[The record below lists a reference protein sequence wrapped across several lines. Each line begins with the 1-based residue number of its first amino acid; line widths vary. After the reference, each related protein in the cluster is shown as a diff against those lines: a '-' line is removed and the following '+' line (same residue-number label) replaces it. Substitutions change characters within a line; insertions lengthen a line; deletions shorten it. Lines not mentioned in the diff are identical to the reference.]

1 MSKISPAITALSSIV
16 AAGIKINVA
25 DGIATTV
32 VEKDLYLK
40 NLPPEVTEDQAKAL
54 QAYNSEYYAASAKA
68 FGEAAVPVFKANKKI
83 ESISA
88 DFPLIG
94 KDNWSVGID
103 RSKQFPNPQ
112 GGEPTTQYGA
122 MSFKLETQA
131 ARGSRGV
138 IKHVREEISA
148 TALALLGGK

>member
-1 MSKISPAITALSSIV
+1 MSKAAAVNAELY
-16 AAGIKINVA
+16 AKAKAGITITVA
-25 DGIATTV
+25 DGIPATI
-32 VEKDLYLK
+32 VEKGMFEN
-40 NLPPEVTEDQAKAL
+40 NLPATVTKEQAKD
-54 QAYNSEYYAASAKA
+54 YEEYRSEYFAATSKA
-68 FGEAAVPVFKANKKI
+68 FAETALPVFNEHKKI
-83 ESISA
+83 ASISA
-88 DFPLIG
+88 DFPLLG

-112 GGEPTTQYGA
+112 GGEPTTQFGA

-148 TALALLGGK
+148 AALALLGGK